1 MLVLELWGLGDLALA
16 MPFLRAASS
25 RARVSL
31 LAKPHA
37 APLLA
42 RFAPAVELI
51 PFVAPWTA
59 FTGKYRLHRWPWAT
73 LARIR
78 RELRSRR
85 FEFGFSARPDPR
97 DHALLALARC
107 RRRIG
112 F

>member
-59 FTGKYRLHRWPWAT
+59 FTGKYRLHRWPWPLSRAFGGNCVADGLSLVFRHAPIHAT
-73 LARIR
+73 MPCLHSPVADD
-78 RELRSRR
+78 
-85 FEFGFSARPDPR
+85 G
-97 DHALLALARC
+97 
-107 RRRIG
+107 
-112 F
+112 